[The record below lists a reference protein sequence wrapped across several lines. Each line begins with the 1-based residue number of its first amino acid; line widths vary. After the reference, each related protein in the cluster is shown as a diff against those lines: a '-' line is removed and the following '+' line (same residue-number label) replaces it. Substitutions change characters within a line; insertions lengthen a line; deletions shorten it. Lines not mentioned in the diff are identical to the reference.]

1 MTDFI
6 RGGELAV
13 GNSMRWSK
21 VSEWDYWVTSSTTLL
36 LLGYYYYCCC
46 IGYYSLNEKS
56 SSCMCMPGCVAGRTE
71 YKMKKVDWLV
81 YREGEVCVWLYA
93 HVDIPRCRSPL
104 HGFLLF
110 SLSLGNTLLCVCVDA
125 YLTLVGV
132 VRGNHSTLPHALFL
146 PLAHFPSHSIAHHTD
161 HSISISINMIHQ
173 HKTPRD
179 IPRFP
184 APSSANSGAANKL
197 PTQTR
202 YARSLPLYWH
212 SDTTGR

>member
-1 MTDFI
+1 
-6 RGGELAV
+6 
-13 GNSMRWSK
+13 MRWSK

-110 SLSLGNTLLCVCVDA
+110 CLSLSGTLCCVCVCGCISDP
-125 YLTLVGV
+125 
-132 VRGNHSTLPHALFL
+132 RGSGEGKSLYSSTCTLPPTGSL
-146 PLAHFPSHSIAHHTD
+146 PLAQHSTSHWSQ
-161 HSISISINMIHQ
+161 HQ
-173 HKTPRD
+173 HQHQHD
-179 IPRFP
+179 
-184 APSSANSGAANKL
+184 PSAQNTQGH
-197 PTQTR
+197 PTLSRTFVCQF
-202 YARSLPLYWH
+202 W
-212 SDTTGR
+212 GR